1 MKRKKSAKTKKAR
14 NLASKTLSAKQA
26 ARVKGGIG
34 SATGGA
40 GGGKIK
46 LNEFTIKKTF

>member
-1 MKRKKSAKTKKAR
+1 VKKKKSAKTKTAR
-14 NLASKTLSAKQA
+14 NLPAKTLNAKQA

-40 GGGKIK
+40 GAGKIK
-46 LNEFTIKKTF
+46 FNEFTIKKTF